1 MRLCGPIDWQ
11 DLGQEKTSNDKQ
23 RQATTS
29 NDKQRQATTR
39 KDKTRTRKRCS
50 GPVLTDICTTHDG
63 ASEFQVPDQKFPYNL
78 TGAILKKVSC
88 FFFFFFFLFSVEAL
102 RSRSSVDERRTCV
115 NGRQTCEK
123 FGRCRRPQ
131 GPLWPH
137 ASCSGRAHEASVY
150 W

>member
-11 DLGQEKTSNDKQ
+11 DLGQ
-23 RQATTS
+23 ATTS
-29 NDKQRQATTR
+29 NDKQRQEKTR

-88 FFFFFFFLFSVEAL
+88 FFFFF
-102 RSRSSVDERRTCV
+102 
-115 NGRQTCEK
+115 
-123 FGRCRRPQ
+123 
-131 GPLWPH
+131 
-137 ASCSGRAHEASVY
+137 SCSLLRRLGRVALWMSDGLV
-150 W
+150 